1 MSSLRRAFLDACA
14 WDVAVRK
21 PGNVSVHSAGHG
33 MQAQTFLDSAQ
44 ACVGALCQ
52 PGASVGARIE
62 QAVAATW
69 ARVGCNTNLGIL
81 LLCAP
86 IAAAAER
93 LTAPVD
99 EARLRQALAQTMATL
114 TVEDAAAAFRAIVQ
128 ANPGGLGATEAQ
140 DVRQSPTVTLREA
153 MALAAGRDR
162 IAAQYRDGGA
172 ALFDLGLTAL
182 RSHAGGA
189 ARAVSPQAVQRVFLA
204 WLASDLDAHI
214 VRKHG
219 PALAQIVLNDAQRW
233 SARAAAGERLDAD
246 PAFLAWDEALKSA
259 GINPGTSADLTVATL
274 MLAALTVRADT
285 GRGGTE
291 RV

>member
-33 MQAQTFLDSAQ
+33 MQARTFLDSAH
-44 ACVGALCQ
+44 ACVGALCR

-86 IAAAAER
+86 IAAAVER
-93 LTAPVD
+93 AASPLDASGL
-99 EARLRQALAQTMATL
+99 RLALAQVMDAL

-128 ANPGGLGATEAQ
+128 ANPGGLGSAGQQ
-140 DVRQSPTVTLREA
+140 DVRDVPTVTLREA
-153 MALAAGRDR
+153 MVLAAGRDR
-162 IAAQYRDGGA
+162 IACQYRDGFA
-172 ALFDLGLTAL
+172 ALFDTGLLAL
-182 RSHAGGA
+182 RGDDGPAC
-189 ARAVSPQAVQRVFLA
+189 AVSPDAVQRVFLA
-204 WLASDLDAHI
+204 WLASDLDSHI

-219 PALAQIVLNDAQRW
+219 PALAQIVLSDARRW
-233 SARAAAGERLDAD
+233 WVRAAAGERLDAD
-246 PAFLAWDEALKSA
+246 PAFSAWDEALKAAS
-259 GINPGTSADLTVATL
+259 INPGTSADLTVATL
-274 MLAALTVRADT
+274 VLAALL
-285 GRGGTE
+285 GGTE

>member
-33 MQAQTFLDSAQ
+33 MEARTFLDSAG
-44 ACVGALCQ
+44 ACVGALCR
-52 PGASVGARIE
+52 PGAPVGARIE

-86 IAAAAER
+86 IAVAAER
-93 LTAPVD
+93 AAAPVD
-99 EARLRQALAQTMATL
+99 EAGLRQALADVMATL

-128 ANPGGLGATEAQ
+128 ANPGGLGAAAQQ
-140 DVRQSPTVTLREA
+140 DVRQAPTVTLREA
-153 MALAAGRDR
+153 MVLAAGRDR

-172 ALFDLGLTAL
+172 ALFDTGLRAL
-182 RSHAGGA
+182 RGGEGVA
-189 ARAVSPQAVQRVFLA
+189 CAVSPQAVQRVYLA

-233 SARAAAGERLDAD
+233 SVRAAAGERLDAD
-246 PAFLAWDEALKSA
+246 PAFQAWDEALKSA
-259 GINPGTSADLTVATL
+259 AINPGTSADLTVATL
-274 MLAALTVRADT
+274 MLAALLDRGVG
-285 GRGGTE
+285 GRCGTE

>member
-1 MSSLRRAFLDACA
+1 MSSVRRAFLDACA

-44 ACVGALCQ
+44 ACVGALCR
-52 PGASVGARIE
+52 PGTSVGARIE

-93 LTAPVD
+93 AASPPG
-99 EARLRQALAQTMATL
+99 EAGLRRALAQVMDSL

-128 ANPGGLGATEAQ
+128 ANPGGLGSAGQQ
-140 DVRQSPTVTLREA
+140 DVRDAPTVTLREA
-153 MALAAGRDR
+153 MALAADRDR

-172 ALFDLGLTAL
+172 ALFDIGLTAL
-182 RSHAGGA
+182 RGGEGPV
-189 ARAVSPQAVQRVFLA
+189 RAVSPDAVQRVFLA
-204 WLASDLDAHI
+204 WLASDLDSHI

-219 PALAQIVLNDAQRW
+219 LTLAQIVLNDAQRW
-233 SARAAAGERLDAD
+233 WVRAAAGERLDAD
-246 PAFLAWDEALKSA
+246 PAFSAWDEALKTAS
-259 GINPGTSADLTVATL
+259 INPGTSADLTVATL
-274 MLAALTVRADT
+274 VLAALL
-285 GRGGTE
+285 GGTE

>member
-1 MSSLRRAFLDACA
+1 MSSVRRAFLDACT

-21 PGNVSVHSAGHG
+21 PGNVSVHSAGYG

-44 ACVGALCQ
+44 ACVGALCR

-93 LTAPVD
+93 AASPRD
-99 EARLRQALAQTMATL
+99 EVGLRRALAQVMNTL

-128 ANPGGLGATEAQ
+128 ANPGGLGSAAQQ
-140 DVRQSPTVTLREA
+140 DVRDPPTVTLRQA
-153 MALAAGRDR
+153 MALAADRDR
-162 IAAQYRDGGA
+162 IARLYRDGFA
-172 ALFDLGLTAL
+172 ALFDTGLTAL
-182 RSHAGGA
+182 RSDGGP

-204 WLASDLDAHI
+204 WLASDLDSHI

-219 PALAQIVLNDAQRW
+219 PALAQIVLSDALRW
-233 SARAAAGERLDAD
+233 WVRAAAGERLDAD
-246 PAFLAWDEALKSA
+246 PAFAAWDEALKAAS
-259 GINPGTSADLTVATL
+259 INPGTSADLTVATL
-274 MLAALTVRADT
+274 VLAALV
-285 GRGGTE
+285 GGTE